1 MLRLAEIGIKDQA
14 ALEAARHAATTL
26 GRGHRRRPIPPPI
39 HASQASPM
47 GQRYRGEGDEL
58 VLLAGGSGRGRNRP
72 DLETTLVLYVAF
84 S

>member
-1 MLRLAEIGIKDQA
+1 
-14 ALEAARHAATTL
+14 
-26 GRGHRRRPIPPPI
+26 
-39 HASQASPM
+39 M